1 MHRAEEGSPRQQGVT
16 SARRYYLL
24 KAQVA
29 EARFDMG
36 LAAVWRGKHDAA
48 PGRALDASFPSF
60 AELTASMNQN
70 GDPNNLHGNAR
81 YSTVEDLVGA
91 TPDELV
97 QFTGINFSAAREVFK
112 ALAVL
117 LQQT

>member
-1 MHRAEEGSPRQQGVT
+1 MHAEQGDLRQEGVGSP
-16 SARRYYLL
+16 RRYYLL

-29 EARFDMG
+29 EARDDVG
-36 LAAVWRGKHDAA
+36 LAAAWRAKHDAA

-60 AELTASMNQN
+60 AELTASMNDG
-70 GDPNNLHGNAR
+70 GDPNGLRGNAR
-81 YSTVEDLVGA
+81 YSTVEDLTGA